1 MSLSSVIVALNAQTL
16 QSLQLRKEEVQQE

>member
-1 MSLSSVIVALNAQTL
+1 MSLSSVLVALNAQTL